1 MPFIGLSLLIAIIAI
16 VHVIKTGRS
25 QLWIMV
31 LLALPGLGAIA
42 YFVVE
47 VMPELASGRAGRRA
61 KQSLGNSLS
70 PNRSLDHARREYA
83 ISNTVENAC
92 NLADIHAEKGNYA
105 DAAELYADTLTG
117 INEHNPDL
125 LHKYAQTRFQMEMYS
140 ETRELLDRCI
150 EKNPEYK
157 NQDAHLLYAKT
168 LHALGENDKAAEE
181 YETLITYF
189 TGPEPAYHYGL
200 LLKSLGS
207 STEARNLFTS
217 IVDKSSQSPDHYRR
231 LHREW
236 IELAR
241 KELRSLS

>member
-1 MPFIGLSLLIAIIAI
+1 MPFIGLSLLIAIVAI

-31 LLALPGLGAIA
+31 LLELPGLSAIA

-47 VMPELASGRAGRRA
+47 VMPEFAGGRSGQRA
-61 KQSLGNSLS
+61 KQTLS
-70 PNRSLDHARREYA
+70 NTLTPNRSLEEAKREYS
-83 ISNTVENAC
+83 ISNSVENAC
-92 NLADIHAEKGNYA
+92 NLADIHAEKGNFA
-105 DAAELYADTLTG
+105 AAAELYAETLIG
-117 INEHNPDL
+117 LNEHNPDI
-125 LHKYAQTRFQMEMYS
+125 LHKYAHTCFQMEKYP

-150 EKNPEYK
+150 EQNPDYK

-168 LHALGENDKAAEE
+168 LHVIGETDKAAEE

-189 TGPEPAYHYGL
+189 SGPEPAYHYGL
-200 LLKSLGS
+200 LLKSQGS
-207 STEARNLFTS
+207 SSEAKAMFAS

-241 KELRSLS
+241 NELRSIS